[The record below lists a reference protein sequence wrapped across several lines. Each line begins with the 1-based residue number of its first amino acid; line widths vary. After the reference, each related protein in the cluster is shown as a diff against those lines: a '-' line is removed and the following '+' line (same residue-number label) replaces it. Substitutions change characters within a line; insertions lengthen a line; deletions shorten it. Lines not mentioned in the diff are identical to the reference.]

1 MKVPDVHSPYDL
13 IMANFHISIQDI
25 YGAVFG
31 YVAPP
36 YPNILSNS
44 DGQFSN
50 AESTGDQIIGR
61 IPEIP
66 IQLDRKGLDV
76 IAPVSLRRHSDNDW
90 WVLPIEPIVSV
101 SGKNI
106 ITRRQPSQ
114 KSGQGTIK
122 ERWARDDYSVS
133 IKGVFIGAGEY
144 PEEDIKKMKDI
155 FEHTNDIAIISKV
168 TSFFDIHH
176 IVIQSISFPNTPG
189 IENQA
194 YDIKA
199 YSDITNYELIQD
211 V

>member
-1 MKVPDVHSPYDL
+1 MTS
-13 IMANFHISIQDI
+13 FHISVEDI

-36 YPNILSNS
+36 YPNILPSS

-50 AESTGDQIIGR
+50 AETLEDQISGR
-61 IPEIP
+61 IPEVP
-66 IQLDRKGLDV
+66 IRLNKEGLDV
-76 IAPVSLRRHSDNDW
+76 IATVQLRRHSDNDW
-90 WVLPIEPIVSV
+90 WLLPIEPIVSV

-106 ITRRQPSQ
+106 ITRRRPSQ
-114 KSGQGTIK
+114 ENGLGSIK
-122 ERWARDDYSVS
+122 ERWVRDDYSVS
-133 IKGVFIGAGEY
+133 IKGVFIGQGKY
-144 PEEDIKKMKDI
+144 PEADIKKMREI
-155 FEHTNDIAIISKV
+155 LEHTNDIAINSKI

-194 YDIKA
+194 YEIKA
-199 YSDITNYELIQD
+199 FSDVTDYELIQD